1 MKESLYCG
9 VTYKELY
16 INHTGRFRN
25 CCIQTQGYGE
35 KRFLKSQNP
44 NEWFAKQYD
53 LNLVREDLQSGSRNP
68 SCSKCWNLEDKG
80 HNSYRMNWNRSTYYA
95 ANTTPEIEIIDFRLG
110 NQCNLQCRICNPMW
124 SDQLGKSYQLAK
136 DKGIFNSVNQ
146 SFTEGTI
153 KPSSEVME
161 DLIGFCLR
169 TPSLKEIKFAGGEP
183 FVMPEVEY
191 FLSRMIQEGRNNLTV
206 SFLTNTTTAKESTIE
221 LLKQFKKVIMQCSI
235 DGIGEDI
242 EFQRFPC
249 KWSVIERNFR
259 KFVDCGFEVSLTP
272 CWSQLNA
279 LGVVD
284 FLNWASEFDNVHV
297 AYNEVTNPTY
307 LDYKLIPL
315 KHRTATIEAIKNC
328 KFPKRMHKDYF
339 KFFESLTTA
348 ERSITELERQALA
361 DAVAIWDCDNNNTY
375 RTRYSWAEEL
385 LG

>member
-35 KRFLKSQNP
+35 KGFLKSQNP

-80 HNSYRMNWNRSTYYA
+80 HSSYRLNWNRSTYYA
-95 ANTTPEIEIIDFRLG
+95 GNTTPEIEIIDFRLG

-136 DKGIFNSVNQ
+136 DNGIFNSLNQ

-191 FLSRMIQEGRNNLTV
+191 FLNRMIQEGKTNLTV

-221 LLKQFKKVIMQCSI
+221 LLKQFNKVIMQCSI

-315 KHRTATIEAIKNC
+315 KYRTATIEAIKTY

-339 KFFESLTTA
+339 KFFESLTTT
-348 ERSITELERQALA
+348 ERSITESERRALA
-361 DAVAIWDCDNNNTY
+361 DAAAIWDYDNTNTY
-375 RTRYSWAEEL
+375 RTRYRWAEEL
-385 LG
+385 L

>member
-35 KRFLKSQNP
+35 KTFLKSQNP

-95 ANTTPEIEIIDFRLG
+95 ASTTPEIEIIDFRLG

-191 FLSRMIQEGRNNLTV
+191 FLNRMIQEGRNNLTV

-339 KFFESLTTA
+339 KFFESLTTK

-361 DAVAIWDCDNNNTY
+361 DAVAIWDCNNNNTY

>member
-35 KRFLKSQNP
+35 KGFLKSQNP

-95 ANTTPEIEIIDFRLG
+95 ASTTPEIEIIDFRLG

-191 FLSRMIQEGRNNLTV
+191 FLNRMIQEGRNNLTV

-249 KWSVIERNFR
+249 KWLVIERNFR

-375 RTRYSWAEEL
+375 RTRYSWSEEL

>member
-25 CCIQTQGYGE
+25 CCIQTQGHGE
-35 KRFLKSQNP
+35 KGFLKSQNP

-53 LNLVREDLQSGSRNP
+53 LNLVREDLQAGSRNP

-95 ANTTPEIEIIDFRLG
+95 ASTTPEIEIIDFRLG

-183 FVMPEVEY
+183 FVMSEVEY
-191 FLSRMIQEGRNNLTV
+191 FLTRMIQEGRNNLTV

-375 RTRYSWAEEL
+375 RTRYSWSEKL

>member
-35 KRFLKSQNP
+35 KGFLKSQNP

-53 LNLVREDLQSGSRNP
+53 LNLVREDLESGSRNP
-68 SCSKCWNLEDKG
+68 SCSKCWKLEDKG
-80 HNSYRMNWNRSTYYA
+80 HSSYRLNWNRSTYYA
-95 ANTTPEIEIIDFRLG
+95 GNTSPEIEIIDFRLG

-136 DKGIFNSVNQ
+136 DNGIFNSLNQ

-191 FLSRMIQEGRNNLTV
+191 FLNRMIEEGKTNLTV

-221 LLKQFKKVIMQCSI
+221 LLKQFNKVIMQCSI

-315 KHRTATIEAIKNC
+315 KYRTSTIEAIKTC

-339 KFFESLTTA
+339 KFFESLTTT
-348 ERSITELERQALA
+348 ERSITESERQALA
-361 DAVAIWDCDNNNTY
+361 DAAAIWDYDNTNTY
-375 RTRYSWAEEL
+375 RTRYRWAEEL
-385 LG
+385 L

>member
-95 ANTTPEIEIIDFRLG
+95 ASTTPEIEIIDFRLG

-183 FVMPEVEY
+183 FVMSEVEY
-191 FLSRMIQEGRNNLTV
+191 FLNRLIQEGRNNLTV

-339 KFFESLTTA
+339 KFFESLTTE
-348 ERSITELERQALA
+348 ERSISELERQALA
-361 DAVAIWDCDNNNTY
+361 DAVAIWNCDNNNTY

>member
-35 KRFLKSQNP
+35 KGFLKSQNP

-53 LNLVREDLQSGSRNP
+53 LNLVREDLESGSRNP

-80 HNSYRMNWNRSTYYA
+80 HSSYRLNWNRSTYYA
-95 ANTTPEIEIIDFRLG
+95 GNTTPEIEIIDFRLG

-136 DKGIFNSVNQ
+136 DNGIFNSLNQ

-191 FLSRMIQEGRNNLTV
+191 FLNRMIQEGKTNLTV

-221 LLKQFKKVIMQCSI
+221 LLKQFNKVIMQCSI

-249 KWSVIERNFR
+249 KWTVIERNFR

-315 KHRTATIEAIKNC
+315 KYRTATIEAIKTC

-339 KFFESLTTA
+339 KFFESLTTT
-348 ERSITELERQALA
+348 ERSITESERQALA
-361 DAVAIWDCDNNNTY
+361 DAAAIWDYDNTNTY
-375 RTRYSWAEEL
+375 RTRYRWAEKL
-385 LG
+385 L

>member
-53 LNLVREDLQSGSRNP
+53 LNLVREDLQAGSRNH
-68 SCSKCWNLEDKG
+68 SCSKCWKLEDKG
-80 HNSYRMNWNRSTYYA
+80 HNSYRMNWNRSTYYTA
-95 ANTTPEIEIIDFRLG
+95 STTPEIEIIDFRLG

-191 FLSRMIQEGRNNLTV
+191 FLNRMIQEGRNNLTV

-315 KHRTATIEAIKNC
+315 KHRTATIEAVKNC

-361 DAVAIWDCDNNNTY
+361 DAVAIWDCDNNSTY

-385 LG
+385 L

>member
-1 MKESLYCG
+1 MTNSLYCG
-9 VTYKELY
+9 VTFKELY

-35 KRFLKSQNP
+35 KGFLKSQNP

-80 HNSYRMNWNRSTYYA
+80 HSSYRMNWNRSTYYA
-95 ANTTPEIEIIDFRLG
+95 GNTTPEIEIIDFRLG

-136 DKGIFNSVNQ
+136 DNGIFNSLNQ

-191 FLSRMIQEGRNNLTV
+191 FLNRMIQKGKTNLTV

-272 CWSQLNA
+272 CWSQLNS
-279 LGVVD
+279 LGVVN

-315 KHRTATIEAIKNC
+315 KHRTATIEAIKTC

-348 ERSITELERQALA
+348 ERSITELERQSLA
-361 DAVAIWDCDNNNTY
+361 DAAAIWDCDNNNTY
-375 RTRYSWAEEL
+375 RTRYGWAKEL
-385 LG
+385 LE

>member
-25 CCIQTQGYGE
+25 CCIQTQGHGE
-35 KRFLKSQNP
+35 KGFLKSQNP

-53 LNLVREDLQSGSRNP
+53 LNLVREDLQAGSRNP

-95 ANTTPEIEIIDFRLG
+95 ASTTPEIEIIDFRLG

-183 FVMPEVEY
+183 FVMSEVEY
-191 FLSRMIQEGRNNLTV
+191 FLTRMIQEGRNNLTV

-375 RTRYSWAEEL
+375 RTRYSWSEEL

>member
-35 KRFLKSQNP
+35 KGFLKSQNP

-95 ANTTPEIEIIDFRLG
+95 ASTTPEIEIIDFRLG

-191 FLSRMIQEGRNNLTV
+191 FLNRMIQEGRNNLTV

-375 RTRYSWAEEL
+375 RTRYSWSEEL

>member
-221 LLKQFKKVIMQCSI
+221 LLKQFKKVIMQ
-235 DGIGEDI
+235 
-242 EFQRFPC
+242 FPC

>member
-35 KRFLKSQNP
+35 KGFLKSQNP

-53 LNLVREDLQSGSRNP
+53 LNLVREDLQAGSRNP

-95 ANTTPEIEIIDFRLG
+95 ASTTPEIEIIDFRLG

-183 FVMPEVEY
+183 FVMSEVEY
-191 FLSRMIQEGRNNLTV
+191 FLTRMIQEGRNNLTV

-375 RTRYSWAEEL
+375 RTRYSWSEKL

>member
-9 VTYKELY
+9 VIYKELY

-35 KRFLKSQNP
+35 KGFLKRQNP
-44 NEWFAKQYD
+44 NKWFANQDD

-95 ANTTPEIEIIDFRLG
+95 ASTTTEIEIIDFRLG

-124 SDQLGKSYQLAK
+124 SDQLGKSYKLAK
-136 DKGIFNSVNQ
+136 DKGILNSVNQ

-191 FLSRMIQEGRNNLTV
+191 FLNRMIQEGRNNLTV

-297 AYNEVTNPTY
+297 AYNEVSTPTY
-307 LDYKLIPL
+307 LDFKLIPL
-315 KHRTATIEAIKNC
+315 KYRTDVLNSLNTC
-328 KFPKRMHKDYF
+328 KFPKRMHKDYYKIF
-339 KFFESLTTA
+339 DILKTEGRTITNEEKTA
-348 ERSITELERQALA
+348 LN
-361 DAVAIWDCDNNNTY
+361 DAVEIWNFNNNVKY
-375 RTRYSWAEEL
+375 QEQYPWAKDL
-385 LG
+385 LE

>member
-35 KRFLKSQNP
+35 KGFLKSQNP

-53 LNLVREDLQSGSRNP
+53 LNLVREDLQAGSRNP

-95 ANTTPEIEIIDFRLG
+95 ASTTPEIEIIDFRLG

-169 TPSLKEIKFAGGEP
+169 TPTLKEIKFAGGEP
-183 FVMPEVEY
+183 FVMSEVEY
-191 FLSRMIQEGRNNLTV
+191 FLTRMIQEGQNNLTV

-279 LGVVD
+279 LGVVE

-297 AYNEVTNPTY
+297 AYNEVSTPTY
-307 LDYKLIPL
+307 LDFKLIPL
-315 KHRTATIEAIKNC
+315 KYRVDVLNALNTC
-328 KFPKRMHKDYF
+328 KFPKRMHKDYN
-339 KFFESLTTA
+339 KFFEVLKTEERTITNEEKTA
-348 ERSITELERQALA
+348 LN
-361 DAVAIWDCDNNNTY
+361 DAVEIWNFNNNVKY
-375 RTRYSWAEEL
+375 QEQYLWAKDL
-385 LG
+385 LE

>member
-375 RTRYSWAEEL
+375 RTRYSWSEEL

>member
-1 MKESLYCG
+1 
-9 VTYKELY
+9 
-16 INHTGRFRN
+16 
-25 CCIQTQGYGE
+25 
-35 KRFLKSQNP
+35 
-44 NEWFAKQYD
+44 
-53 LNLVREDLQSGSRNP
+53 
-68 SCSKCWNLEDKG
+68 
-80 HNSYRMNWNRSTYYA
+80 
-95 ANTTPEIEIIDFRLG
+95 
-110 NQCNLQCRICNPMW
+110 MW

-183 FVMPEVEY
+183 FVMSEVEY
-191 FLSRMIQEGRNNLTV
+191 FLNRLIQEGRNNLTV

-339 KFFESLTTA
+339 KFFESLTTE
-348 ERSITELERQALA
+348 ERSISELERQALA
-361 DAVAIWDCDNNNTY
+361 DAVAIWNCDNNNTY

>member
-53 LNLVREDLQSGSRNP
+53 LNLVREDLQAGSRNH

-80 HNSYRMNWNRSTYYA
+80 HNSYRMNWNRSTYYTA
-95 ANTTPEIEIIDFRLG
+95 STTPEIEIIDFRLG

-191 FLSRMIQEGRNNLTV
+191 FLNRMIQEGRNNLTV

-315 KHRTATIEAIKNC
+315 KHRTATIEAVKNC

-361 DAVAIWDCDNNNTY
+361 DAVAIWDCDNNSTY

-385 LG
+385 L

>member
-35 KRFLKSQNP
+35 KGFLKSQNP

-80 HNSYRMNWNRSTYYA
+80 HTSYRMNWNRSTYYSA
-95 ANTTPEIEIIDFRLG
+95 GTTPEIEIIDFRLG

-191 FLSRMIQEGRNNLTV
+191 FLNRMIQEGRNNLTV
-206 SFLTNTTTAKESTIE
+206 SFLTNTTTAKDSTIE
-221 LLKQFKKVIMQCSI
+221 LLKQFKKVIMQCSV
-235 DGIGEDI
+235 DGIGKDI

-339 KFFESLTTA
+339 KFFESLTTE

-361 DAVAIWDCDNNNTY
+361 DAIAIWDCDNNNTY

>member
-95 ANTTPEIEIIDFRLG
+95 ASTTPEIEIIDFRLG

-191 FLSRMIQEGRNNLTV
+191 FLNRMVQEGRNNLIV

-339 KFFESLTTA
+339 KFFESLTTE
-348 ERSITELERQALA
+348 ERSISELERQALA
-361 DAVAIWDCDNNNTY
+361 DAVAIWNCDNNNTY

>member
-25 CCIQTQGYGE
+25 CCIQTQGHGE
-35 KRFLKSQNP
+35 KGFLKSQNP
-44 NEWFAKQYD
+44 NEWFDKQYD
-53 LNLVREDLQSGSRNP
+53 LNLVREDLQAGSRNP

-80 HNSYRMNWNRSTYYA
+80 HNSYRMNWNRSTYYDA
-95 ANTTPEIEIIDFRLG
+95 STTPEIEIIDFRLG

-183 FVMPEVEY
+183 FVMSEVEY
-191 FLSRMIQEGRNNLTV
+191 FLNRMIQEGRNNLTV

-339 KFFESLTTA
+339 KFFESLATE
-348 ERSITELERQALA
+348 ERSISELERQALA
-361 DAVAIWDCDNNNTY
+361 DAVAIWNCDNNNNY
-375 RTRYSWAEEL
+375 QTRYSWAEEL